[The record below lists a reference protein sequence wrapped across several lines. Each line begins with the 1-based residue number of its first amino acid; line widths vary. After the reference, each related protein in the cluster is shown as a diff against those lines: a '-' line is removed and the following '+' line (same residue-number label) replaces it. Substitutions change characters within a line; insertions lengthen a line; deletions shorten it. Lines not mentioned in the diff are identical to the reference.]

1 MFNNK
6 LKMNPL
12 ADAVRKVMEADEV
25 KKVADTKHV
34 PPPKSVPKHDPYK
47 KNPYEVDNMSDR
59 QLRRR
64 EMGESKVDDMK
75 DRLAAAKEKKADSYE
90 FGKDKKSEAKPRAVA
105 GSSYG
110 GSKQKDIEESKVD
123 DMKDRLAAAKEK
135 KADSYEFGKDKKSEA
150 KPRAVSGSS
159 YGGSKQKDVEE
170 SFASRLIARAKEINE
185 AKSSGTEPTFTDNN
199 MGETIS
205 RSAKA
210 GDYIDDFV
218 HSKNPKFANKSK
230 KERINMALGAYYG
243 KKNEEY
249 ISEEIYNFNIDPT
262 TGQMKDDVE
271 LLVSGYDRKL
281 KGKEVI
287 MIEEESD
294 CVTPPQAKN
303 IADKEV
309 DKHEKKMHDKKA
321 DLVKKEE
328 VEELDELSKGTLNS
342 YMDKAKDRYVK
353 HASST
358 STSDHVANVKSVKYA
373 KNMLKAKEKGGKFS
387 EEVEQIDELSK
398 KTLKS
403 YMSKAVDSDLGMP
416 KHSKNPEARMK
427 GIGAAHKK
435 LLQEPQKSVHESNDH
450 HTHAAHYED
459 PKTGEWTGMS
469 LLSAKSDEDA
479 IHQAHKMCKAG
490 CRLSKVERHI
500 AVKEDVEHIKEK
512 LGKKETIDTLKGR
525 EGKVPLE
532 AKISNAHTS
541 HKVELKS
548 EDIGPDGSEGWKDKP
563 KANKDKSGAVHSPMS
578 RVKHL
583 AKQAMKKI
591 NKDHGMKNE
600 TMMGKISN

>member
-1 MFNNK
+1 MFNNT

-25 KKVADTKHV
+25 KKVADTKQV
-34 PPPKSVPKHDPYK
+34 PRAYNKYLTPKFVPKHDPYK

-170 SFASRLIARAKEINE
+170 SFASRLIARVKEINE

-321 DLVKKEE
+321 DLVKK
-328 VEELDELSKGTLNS
+328 
-342 YMDKAKDRYVK
+342 
-353 HASST
+353 
-358 STSDHVANVKSVKYA
+358 
-373 KNMLKAKEKGGKFS
+373 

-563 KANKDKSGAVHSPMS
+563 KANKDKSGGVHGPMS
-578 RVKHL
+578 RVRHL
-583 AKQAMKKI
+583 AKQAMDKI
-591 NKDHGMKNE
+591 NKDHGMKNK

>member
-1 MFNNK
+1 MFNNT

-25 KKVADTKHV
+25 KKVADTKQV
-34 PPPKSVPKHDPYK
+34 PRAYNKYLTPKFVPKHDPYK

-328 VEELDELSKGTLNS
+328 VE
-342 YMDKAKDRYVK
+342 
-353 HASST
+353 
-358 STSDHVANVKSVKYA
+358 
-373 KNMLKAKEKGGKFS
+373 
-387 EEVEQIDELSK
+387 QIDELSK

-563 KANKDKSGAVHSPMS
+563 KANKDKSGGVHGPMS
-578 RVKHL
+578 RVRHL
-583 AKQAMKKI
+583 AKQAMDKI

>member
-1 MFNNK
+1 MFNNT

-64 EMGESKVDDMK
+64 EMGESKVDDMKDRLAATKEKKADSYEFGKDKKSEAKPRAVAGSSYGGSKQKDIEESKVDDMK

-328 VEELDELSKGTLNS
+328 VE
-342 YMDKAKDRYVK
+342 
-353 HASST
+353 
-358 STSDHVANVKSVKYA
+358 
-373 KNMLKAKEKGGKFS
+373 
-387 EEVEQIDELSK
+387 QIDELSK

-500 AVKEDVEHIKEK
+500 DVKEDVEHIKEK

-563 KANKDKSGAVHSPMS
+563 KANKDKSGGVHGPMS
-578 RVKHL
+578 RVRHL
-583 AKQAMKKI
+583 AKQAMDKI
-591 NKDHGMKNE
+591 NKDHGMKNK

>member
-1 MFNNK
+1 MFNNT

-25 KKVADTKHV
+25 KKVADTKQV
-34 PPPKSVPKHDPYK
+34 PRAYNKYLTPKFVPKHDPYK

-170 SFASRLIARAKEINE
+170 SFASRLIARVKEINE

-321 DLVKKEE
+321 DLVKK
-328 VEELDELSKGTLNS
+328 
-342 YMDKAKDRYVK
+342 
-353 HASST
+353 
-358 STSDHVANVKSVKYA
+358 
-373 KNMLKAKEKGGKFS
+373 

-563 KANKDKSGAVHSPMS
+563 KANKDKSGGVHGPMS
-578 RVKHL
+578 RVRHL
-583 AKQAMKKI
+583 AKQAMDKI

>member
-1 MFNNK
+1 MFNNT

-64 EMGESKVDDMK
+64 EMGESKVDDMKDRLAATKEKKADSYEFGKDKKSEAKPRAVAGSSYGGSKQKDIEESKVDDMK

-135 KADSYEFGKDKKSEA
+135 KADSYEFGKDKKSKA

-321 DLVKKEE
+321 DLVKK
-328 VEELDELSKGTLNS
+328 
-342 YMDKAKDRYVK
+342 
-353 HASST
+353 
-358 STSDHVANVKSVKYA
+358 
-373 KNMLKAKEKGGKFS
+373 

-563 KANKDKSGAVHSPMS
+563 KANKDKSGGVHGPMS
-578 RVKHL
+578 RVRHL
-583 AKQAMKKI
+583 AKQAMDKI
-591 NKDHGMKNE
+591 NKDHGMKNK

>member
-1 MFNNK
+1 MFNNT

-25 KKVADTKHV
+25 KKVADTKQV
-34 PPPKSVPKHDPYK
+34 PRAYNKYLTPKFVPKHDPYK

-135 KADSYEFGKDKKSEA
+135 KADSYEFGKDKKSKA

-321 DLVKKEE
+321 DLVKK
-328 VEELDELSKGTLNS
+328 
-342 YMDKAKDRYVK
+342 
-353 HASST
+353 
-358 STSDHVANVKSVKYA
+358 
-373 KNMLKAKEKGGKFS
+373 

-563 KANKDKSGAVHSPMS
+563 KANKDKSGGVHGPMS
-578 RVKHL
+578 RVRHL
-583 AKQAMKKI
+583 AKQAMDKI
-591 NKDHGMKNE
+591 NKDHGMKNK

>member
-110 GSKQKDIEESKVD
+110 GSKQKDIEES
-123 DMKDRLAAAKEK
+123 
-135 KADSYEFGKDKKSEA
+135 
-150 KPRAVSGSS
+150 
-159 YGGSKQKDVEE
+159 
-170 SFASRLIARAKEINE
+170 FASRLIARAKEINE

-205 RSAKA
+205 KSATA

-218 HSKNPKFANKSK
+218 HSKNPKFADKSK

-243 KKNEEY
+243 KKNE
-249 ISEEIYNFNIDPT
+249 N
-262 TGQMKDDVE
+262 VE
-271 LLVSGYDRKL
+271 L
-281 KGKEVI
+281 
-287 MIEEESD
+287 EESD

-321 DLVKKEE
+321 DLIKKEE
-328 VEELDELSKGTLNS
+328 LEQAEAESLIENFE
-342 YMDKAKDRYVK
+342 MI
-353 HASST
+353 
-358 STSDHVANVKSVKYA
+358 N
-373 KNMLKAKEKGGKFS
+373 
-387 EEVEQIDELSK
+387 EVS
-398 KTLKS
+398 
-403 YMSKAVDSDLGMP
+403 LG
-416 KHSKNPEARMK
+416 
-427 GIGAAHKK
+427 
-435 LLQEPQKSVHESNDH
+435 
-450 HTHAAHYED
+450 
-459 PKTGEWTGMS
+459 
-469 LLSAKSDEDA
+469 
-479 IHQAHKMCKAG
+479 
-490 CRLSKVERHI
+490 
-500 AVKEDVEHIKEK
+500 
-512 LGKKETIDTLKGR
+512 
-525 EGKVPLE
+525 
-532 AKISNAHTS
+532 AKIKAYAS
-541 HKVELKS
+541 HSSDAFE
-548 EDIGPDGSEGWKDKP
+548 
-563 KANKDKSGAVHSPMS
+563 
-578 RVKHL
+578 
-583 AKQAMKKI
+583 
-591 NKDHGMKNE
+591 HGD
-600 TMMGKISN
+600 MGNDEES

>member
-1 MFNNK
+1 MFNNT

-25 KKVADTKHV
+25 KKVADTKQV
-34 PPPKSVPKHDPYK
+34 PRAYNKYLTPKFVPKHDPYK

-328 VEELDELSKGTLNS
+328 VE
-342 YMDKAKDRYVK
+342 
-353 HASST
+353 
-358 STSDHVANVKSVKYA
+358 
-373 KNMLKAKEKGGKFS
+373 
-387 EEVEQIDELSK
+387 QIDELSK

-532 AKISNAHTS
+532 AKINNAHTS

-563 KANKDKSGAVHSPMS
+563 KANKDKSGGVHGPMS
-578 RVKHL
+578 RVRHL
-583 AKQAMKKI
+583 AKQAMDKI
-591 NKDHGMKNE
+591 NKDHGMKNK

>member
-1 MFNNK
+1 MFNNT

-25 KKVADTKHV
+25 KKVADTKQV
-34 PPPKSVPKHDPYK
+34 PRAYNKYLTPKFVPKHDPYK

-328 VEELDELSKGTLNS
+328 VE
-342 YMDKAKDRYVK
+342 
-353 HASST
+353 
-358 STSDHVANVKSVKYA
+358 
-373 KNMLKAKEKGGKFS
+373 
-387 EEVEQIDELSK
+387 QIDELSK

-563 KANKDKSGAVHSPMS
+563 KANKDKSGGVHGPMS
-578 RVKHL
+578 RVRHL
-583 AKQAMKKI
+583 AKQAMDKI
-591 NKDHGMKNE
+591 NKDHGMKNK

>member
-12 ADAVRKVMEADEV
+12 ADAVRKVMEADKVEEGLRSGFDHEKASKDTDEMKAKGYERSGPYSW
-25 KKVADTKHV
+25 KKSKPEAKPQGVANSSKQKDI
-34 PPPKSVPKHDPYK
+34 
-47 KNPYEVDNMSDR
+47 
-59 QLRRR
+59 
-64 EMGESKVDDMK
+64 GESKVDDMR

-105 GSSYG
+105 
-110 GSKQKDIEESKVD
+110 
-123 DMKDRLAAAKEK
+123 
-135 KADSYEFGKDKKSEA
+135 
-150 KPRAVSGSS
+150 GSS

-199 MGETIS
+199 IGETLS

-218 HSKNPKFANKSK
+218 HSKNPKFAGKSK

-243 KKNEEY
+243 KKNE
-249 ISEEIYNFNIDPT
+249 N
-262 TGQMKDDVE
+262 VE
-271 LLVSGYDRKL
+271 L
-281 KGKEVI
+281 
-287 MIEEESD
+287 EESD

-328 VEELDELSKGTLNS
+328 VEQQDEAKSESKKDFQARQERLAAAAAQTAKDPARLKRMMSIPGYSAAMGLANKTTTKEEVEQIDELKTGTLMRYATKANQS
-342 YMDKAKDRYVK
+342 MIGGDRSKEDKRIKGIHLATNKIK
-353 HASST
+353 QSSQ
-358 STSDHVANVKSVKYA
+358 KSVK
-373 KNMLKAKEKGGKFS
+373 
-387 EEVEQIDELSK
+387 EEEQIDELSK

-427 GIGAAHKK
+427 GIGTAHKK
-435 LLQEPQKSVHESNDH
+435 LLQEPQKSMHESNDH

-500 AVKEDVEHIKEK
+500 AVKEDVEHIEEK
-512 LGKKETIDTLKGR
+512 LGKKETIDTLRGR

-563 KANKDKSGAVHSPMS
+563 KMNKDKSGAVHSPMS

>member
-25 KKVADTKHV
+25 KKVADTKQV

-64 EMGESKVDDMK
+64 EMGESKVDDMKDRLAATKEKKADSYEFGKDKKSEAKPRAVAGSSYGGSKQKDIEESKVDDMK

-328 VEELDELSKGTLNS
+328 VE
-342 YMDKAKDRYVK
+342 
-353 HASST
+353 
-358 STSDHVANVKSVKYA
+358 
-373 KNMLKAKEKGGKFS
+373 
-387 EEVEQIDELSK
+387 QIDELSK

-563 KANKDKSGAVHSPMS
+563 KANKDKSGGVHGPMS
-578 RVKHL
+578 RVRHL
-583 AKQAMKKI
+583 AKQAMDKI
-591 NKDHGMKNE
+591 NKDHGMKNK

>member
-1 MFNNK
+1 MFNNT

-34 PPPKSVPKHDPYK
+34 PPPKSVSKHDPYK

-328 VEELDELSKGTLNS
+328 VEQIDELKTGTLMRYATKANQS
-342 YMDKAKDRYVK
+342 MIGGDRSKEDKRIKGIHLATNKIKQR
-353 HASST
+353 SQ
-358 STSDHVANVKSVKYA
+358 KSVK
-373 KNMLKAKEKGGKFS
+373 
-387 EEVEQIDELSK
+387 EEEQIDELSK

>member
-1 MFNNK
+1 MFNNT

-34 PPPKSVPKHDPYK
+34 PPPKSVSKHDPYK

-328 VEELDELSKGTLNS
+328 VE
-342 YMDKAKDRYVK
+342 
-353 HASST
+353 
-358 STSDHVANVKSVKYA
+358 
-373 KNMLKAKEKGGKFS
+373 
-387 EEVEQIDELSK
+387 QIDELSK

-563 KANKDKSGAVHSPMS
+563 KANKDKSGGVHGPMS
-578 RVKHL
+578 RVRHL
-583 AKQAMKKI
+583 AKQAMDKI
-591 NKDHGMKNE
+591 NKDHGMKNK

>member
-1 MFNNK
+1 MFNNT

-25 KKVADTKHV
+25 KKVADTKQV
-34 PPPKSVPKHDPYK
+34 PRAYNKYLTPKFVPKHDPYK

-170 SFASRLIARAKEINE
+170 SFASRLIARVKEINE

-303 IADKEV
+303 ISDKEV

-321 DLVKKEE
+321 DLVKK
-328 VEELDELSKGTLNS
+328 
-342 YMDKAKDRYVK
+342 
-353 HASST
+353 
-358 STSDHVANVKSVKYA
+358 
-373 KNMLKAKEKGGKFS
+373 

-469 LLSAKSDEDA
+469 LLSAKNDEDA

-563 KANKDKSGAVHSPMS
+563 KANKDKSGGVHGPMS
-578 RVKHL
+578 RVRHL
-583 AKQAMKKI
+583 AKQAMDKI
-591 NKDHGMKNE
+591 NKDHGMKNK

>member
-1 MFNNK
+1 MFNNT

-25 KKVADTKHV
+25 KKVADTKQV
-34 PPPKSVPKHDPYK
+34 PRAYNKYLTPKFVPKHDPYK

-328 VEELDELSKGTLNS
+328 VE
-342 YMDKAKDRYVK
+342 
-353 HASST
+353 
-358 STSDHVANVKSVKYA
+358 
-373 KNMLKAKEKGGKFS
+373 
-387 EEVEQIDELSK
+387 QIDELSK

-563 KANKDKSGAVHSPMS
+563 KANKDKSGGVHGPMS
-578 RVKHL
+578 RVRHL

>member
-1 MFNNK
+1 MFNNT

-25 KKVADTKHV
+25 KKVADTKQV

-75 DRLAAAKEKKADSYE
+75 DRLAATKEKKADSYE

-205 RSAKA
+205 KSAKA

-271 LLVSGYDRKL
+271 LLISGYDRKL

-328 VEELDELSKGTLNS
+328 VEQIDELSKKTLKS
-342 YMDKAKDRYVK
+342 YMSKAVD
-353 HASST
+353 
-358 STSDHVANVKSVKYA
+358 SDLGMPNKILRGQKSVK
-373 KNMLKAKEKGGKFS
+373 
-387 EEVEQIDELSK
+387 EEEQIDELSK

-532 AKISNAHTS
+532 AKISNSHTS

>member
-1 MFNNK
+1 
-6 LKMNPL
+6 
-12 ADAVRKVMEADEV
+12 
-25 KKVADTKHV
+25 
-34 PPPKSVPKHDPYK
+34 
-47 KNPYEVDNMSDR
+47 
-59 QLRRR
+59 
-64 EMGESKVDDMK
+64 MK

-105 GSSYG
+105 
-110 GSKQKDIEESKVD
+110 
-123 DMKDRLAAAKEK
+123 
-135 KADSYEFGKDKKSEA
+135 
-150 KPRAVSGSS
+150 GSS

-321 DLVKKEE
+321 DLVKK
-328 VEELDELSKGTLNS
+328 
-342 YMDKAKDRYVK
+342 
-353 HASST
+353 
-358 STSDHVANVKSVKYA
+358 
-373 KNMLKAKEKGGKFS
+373 

-563 KANKDKSGAVHSPMS
+563 KANKDKSGGVHGPMS
-578 RVKHL
+578 RVRHL
-583 AKQAMKKI
+583 AKQAMDKI
-591 NKDHGMKNE
+591 NKDHGMKNK

>member
-12 ADAVRKVMEADEV
+12 VDAVRKVMEAD
-25 KKVADTKHV
+25 KVDI
-34 PPPKSVPKHDPYK
+34 
-47 KNPYEVDNMSDR
+47 
-59 QLRRR
+59 
-64 EMGESKVDDMK
+64 GESKVDDMK

-110 GSKQKDIEESKVD
+110 GSKQKD
-123 DMKDRLAAAKEK
+123 
-135 KADSYEFGKDKKSEA
+135 
-150 KPRAVSGSS
+150 
-159 YGGSKQKDVEE
+159 VEE

-199 MGETIS
+199 IGETLS

-218 HSKNPKFANKSK
+218 HSKNPKFAGKSK

-243 KKNEEY
+243 KKNE
-249 ISEEIYNFNIDPT
+249 N
-262 TGQMKDDVE
+262 VE
-271 LLVSGYDRKL
+271 L
-281 KGKEVI
+281 
-287 MIEEESD
+287 EESD

-328 VEELDELSKGTLNS
+328 VEQQDEAKSESKKDFQARQERLAAAAAQT
-342 YMDKAKDRYVK
+342 AKDPARLKRMMSIPGYSAAMGLANKTTTKEEVEHKHKEILVHSEVEDGVHQDKLDTQDLHNRIKIATKEHGGKITYQDKPSLRGGHTISATGPNELHKKIKSITNDYEHLGVK
-353 HASST
+353 HEI
-358 STSDHVANVKSVKYA
+358 N
-373 KNMLKAKEKGGKFS
+373 

-427 GIGAAHKK
+427 GIGTAHKK
-435 LLQEPQKSVHESNDH
+435 LLQEPQKSMHESNDH

-500 AVKEDVEHIKEK
+500 AVKEDVEHIEEK

-563 KANKDKSGAVHSPMS
+563 KMNKDKSGAVHSPMS

>member
-1 MFNNK
+1 MFNNT

-12 ADAVRKVMEADEV
+12 VDAVRKVMEADEV

-34 PPPKSVPKHDPYK
+34 PPPKSVSKHDPYK

-150 KPRAVSGSS
+150 KPRAVAGSS

-271 LLVSGYDRKL
+271 LLISGYDRKL

-321 DLVKKEE
+321 DLVKK
-328 VEELDELSKGTLNS
+328 
-342 YMDKAKDRYVK
+342 
-353 HASST
+353 
-358 STSDHVANVKSVKYA
+358 
-373 KNMLKAKEKGGKFS
+373 

-563 KANKDKSGAVHSPMS
+563 NANKDKSGAVHSPMS

-583 AKQAMKKI
+583 AKQAMDKI
-591 NKDHGMKNE
+591 NKDHGMKNK

>member
-1 MFNNK
+1 MFNNT

-25 KKVADTKHV
+25 KKVADTKQV
-34 PPPKSVPKHDPYK
+34 PRAYNKYLTPKFVPKHDPYK

-75 DRLAAAKEKKADSYE
+75 DRLAATKEKKADSYE

-328 VEELDELSKGTLNS
+328 VE
-342 YMDKAKDRYVK
+342 
-353 HASST
+353 
-358 STSDHVANVKSVKYA
+358 
-373 KNMLKAKEKGGKFS
+373 
-387 EEVEQIDELSK
+387 QIDELSK

-563 KANKDKSGAVHSPMS
+563 KANKDKSGGVHGPMS
-578 RVKHL
+578 RVRHL
-583 AKQAMKKI
+583 AKQAMDKI
-591 NKDHGMKNE
+591 NKDHGMKNK